1 MIAHG
6 GLGYP
11 QMEGAKLTVAAD
23 NIYYEMCSSFAQPL
37 STVRQIVRTVP
48 RHKFMFGTDT
58 PLLDPG
64 FVLGTYQDSQIP
76 DDQQDDVYYGNA
88 VRLYGLA

>member
-11 QMEGAKLTVAAD
+11 MLEGARLTVEAE
-23 NIYYEMCSSFAQPL
+23 NVYFEMCSSFAQPL
-37 STVRQIVRTVP
+37 SAVREIVRTIP
-48 RHKFMFGTDT
+48 RHKFLFGTDA

-76 DDQQDDVYYGNA
+76 EDQQDDVYHGNA
-88 VRLYGLA
+88 VRLYGLN